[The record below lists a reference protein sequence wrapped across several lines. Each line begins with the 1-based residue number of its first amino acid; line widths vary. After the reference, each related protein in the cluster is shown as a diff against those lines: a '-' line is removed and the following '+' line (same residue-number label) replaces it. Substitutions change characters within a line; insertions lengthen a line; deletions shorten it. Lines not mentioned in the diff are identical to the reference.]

1 MTTATVFRAADGTI
15 VGFEVS
21 GHTGYA
27 PQGED
32 IVCAAVSALS
42 QATLNGLVNVLKAPV
57 DYEIDE
63 QDARMTVRLV
73 DAIVPDKRAGAQLLL
88 QTFVQGLESIQSGYP
103 RFIRVIYKK
112 RRESTCS
119 E

>member
-1 MTTATVFRAADGTI
+1 MTTVTVFRGPDGTLS
-15 VGFEVS
+15 GFDS
-21 GHTGYA
+21 RGHTGYA
-27 PQGED
+27 DAGED
-32 IVCAAVSALS
+32 IVCAAVSALT
-42 QATLNGLVNVLKAPV
+42 QATVNGLANVLAAPV

-63 QDARMTVRLV
+63 QDARMTVRLA
-73 DAIVPDKRAGAQLLL
+73 DAIVPDQRAGAQLLL